1 MSFFSRAQ
9 RYEMLCGIK
18 RGIKVNPN
26 LPVDGLTAEEEQFI
40 RDFATEQV
48 QDLMKDPE
56 CQAAMDRIYESR
68 WAHRFD

>member
-1 MSFFSRAQ
+1 MSFFTRSQ
-9 RYEMLCGIK
+9 RYEMLCKIK
-18 RGIKVNPN
+18 RGGGWPA
-26 LPVDGLTAEEEQFI
+26 LTAEEEEFI

>member
-1 MSFFSRAQ
+1 MSFFTRSQ
-9 RYEMLCGIK
+9 RYEMLCAVK
-18 RGIKVNPN
+18 RGARLGSP
-26 LPVDGLTAEEEQFI
+26 LSAEEEEFI
-40 RDFATEQV
+40 RNFATEQV

>member
-9 RYEMLCGIK
+9 RYEILKSIK
-18 RGIKVNPN
+18 RGVLGSNAP
-26 LPVDGLTAEEEQFI
+26 LTEEEEQFI
-40 RDFATEQV
+40 QDFATEQV

>member
-9 RYEMLCGIK
+9 RYEILKSVK
-18 RGIKVNPN
+18 RGVLGSNAP
-26 LPVDGLTAEEEQFI
+26 LTEEEEQFI
-40 RDFATEQV
+40 RDYATEMAR
-48 QDLMKDPE
+48 DFLRDPE

>member
-1 MSFFSRAQ
+1 MSFFTKAQ
-9 RYEMLCGIK
+9 RYEMLSAIK
-18 RGIKVNPN
+18 RG
-26 LPVDGLTAEEEQFI
+26 GRSGAALTAEEEQFI

-48 QDLMKDPE
+48 QELMKDPE

>member
-1 MSFFSRAQ
+1 MSFFTRAQ
-9 RYEMLCGIK
+9 RYEILCSIK
-18 RGIKVNPN
+18 QGQRIGNP
-26 LPVDGLTAEEEQFI
+26 LTAEEEQFI

>member
-1 MSFFSRAQ
+1 MSFFTKAQ
-9 RYEMLCGIK
+9 RYELLSGIK
-18 RGIKVNPN
+18 RGGRRAKP
-26 LPVDGLTAEEEQFI
+26 LTAEEEQFI